1 VPTPFYH
8 LKIAEELFGH
18 PDLSNAARSFLSQN
32 RAAFLFGNTAPDVQV
47 LSGQPR
53 EETHFFDLPIRPGDP
68 PAWDRFLLAY
78 PTFTSLNFLPADQAA
93 FLAGYLCHL
102 QADWLWVVQ
111 IFEPVFGPVCG
122 WSSFSHRLYLHNV
135 LRAYLDQ
142 GILPYL
148 SPGLAQQLSTAEPT
162 GWLPFVRDIHLRAWR
177 DLLAQQLQPGAV
189 VQTVEVFAAR
199 QGISPQAYYS
209 LLTSEEKMDA
219 EVFARL
225 PREDLDLY
233 RKQLIEENIRLLKGY
248 LVVDICRY

>member
-1 VPTPFYH
+1 MPTPFYH
-8 LKIAEELFGH
+8 LKIAEELLGH
-18 PDLSNAARSFLSQN
+18 RDLSNAARSLLTQN

-53 EETHFFDLPIRPGDP
+53 EETHFFDLPILPGDP
-68 PAWDRFLLAY
+68 PAWDRLLLAY
-78 PTFTSLNFLPADQAA
+78 PTFTGLNFLSADQVA

-102 QADWLWVVQ
+102 QADWLWVVK
-111 IFEPVFGPVCG
+111 IFEPVFGPACG

-142 GILPYL
+142 DILPFL
-148 SPGLAQQLSTAEPT
+148 SPSIAQQLSAAEPI

-199 QGISPQAYYS
+199 QGISPQAYYR

-225 PREDLDLY
+225 PRENLDIY

-248 LVVDICRY
+248 LLIDICRY